1 MVGSSQQPLAGNI
14 ASAMAWWRDAGVD
27 YAYVDEATSW
37 IAPPPPPVEET
48 ERPVGPQVAQYV
60 APPPPPRERIGGDAG
75 NWPKD
80 LATFQ
85 QWWMKE
91 PSLDNGQVARRVP
104 PRGVAGAE
112 MMILVEQCEAEDG
125 ETLLSAR
132 QGGLL
137 SSMLKAMGIGT
148 DRIYLSPML
157 VRHTPLPDWT
167 ALNEAGLGEMTRH
180 HIGLVAPRRLIA
192 FGGNILPL
200 LGHDPAQSA
209 QNLPAFNH
217 EGRSI
222 PLLAAHGLDALGR
235 ANAKAAFWRRWL
247 DWTGKEVS

>member
-1 MVGSSQQPLAGNI
+1 MTGSSQQTLAGNI

-37 IAPPPPPVEET
+37 IAPPPVFEET
-48 ERPVGPQVAQYV
+48 PQEQNRAAPVQFAV
-60 APPPPPRERIGGDAG
+60 PPPPPREKIGGEPEA
-75 NWPKD
+75 WPQD
-80 LATFQ
+80 LAAFQ
-85 QWWMKE
+85 QWWMAE
-91 PSLDNGQVARRVP
+91 PSLDGGQVARRVP
-104 PRGVAGAE
+104 PRGALGADV
-112 MMILVEQCEAEDG
+112 MVLVEQPEAEDG
-125 ETLLSAR
+125 ESLLSGR

-137 SSMLKAMGIGT
+137 ASMLTAMGIAP
-148 DRIYLSPML
+148 DQAYVSAVLA
-157 VRHTPLPDWT
+157 RHMPLPDWA
-167 ALNEAGLGEMTRH
+167 ALDAAGLGALTRH
-180 HIGLVAPRRLIA
+180 HITLAAPRRLIA

-209 QNLPAFNH
+209 QTLPEFNH